1 MTETKQ
7 YSIEAF
13 FFRWALRVLIGAVI
27 LAAVS
32 YVLDFTIWRLRV
44 AAHGGMGT
52 VTVNR
57 VVAAELKDSKE
68 DYYYDGTQDVPC
80 SRSIFPQGGFN
91 ACWWQ
96 QRHHEVIDRY

>member
-1 MTETKQ
+1 MAQPKQ
-7 YSIEAF
+7 YTIEAF
-13 FFRWALRVLIGAVI
+13 FFRWVLRVLIGI
-27 LAAVS
+27 AAIAAAL
-32 YVLDFTIWRLRV
+32 YVLDFAIWRMRV

-68 DYYYDGTQDVPC
+68 DYYYDGKEDVAC
-80 SRSIFPQGGFN
+80 SRSLFPQGGVN

-96 QRHHEVIDRY
+96 QKHLEVINRY